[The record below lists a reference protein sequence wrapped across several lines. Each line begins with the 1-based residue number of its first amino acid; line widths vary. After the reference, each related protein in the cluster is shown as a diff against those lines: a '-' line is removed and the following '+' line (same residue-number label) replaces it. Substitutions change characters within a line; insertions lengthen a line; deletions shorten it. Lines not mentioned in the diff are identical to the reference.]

1 MVMFSDFASRSI
13 ILRWLSLIR
22 TPTCITKDISVTN
35 LAGAVSAAPALNL
48 IVIAK
53 HLADAPYSCSCPS
66 IKGNAR

>member
-35 LAGAVSAAPALNL
+35 LAGGGGPG
-48 IVIAK
+48 
-53 HLADAPYSCSCPS
+53 PGPS
-66 IKGNAR
+66 I